1 MLTPM
6 KHSISL
12 TAMLFVALGVLAS
25 ACSSSTPAE
34 DTTTTSTTLAPA
46 TTISTP
52 STTSTA
58 VADSTTTTDPGV
70 PVFESINGL
79 PADDDLI
86 DRRVVAV
93 KIDNHPKARP
103 QSGLE
108 FADSV
113 YEILVEGGLTRFIA
127 LFHQS
132 DASYVGPNR
141 SGRPTD
147 AAVLKPIDPVFQ
159 VSGAQP
165 WVQGVFRT
173 EGIRIVYDNRAA
185 TYRIST
191 RRAPQN
197 LYMSTIALREYADA
211 EGWADDNPGNLFP
224 LGDPTPGNDPATN
237 ITIEFSD
244 AQPAVWEWDGTQ
256 YLRFIGDTPHLWVT
270 EDSDTGQIAFDSVIA
285 IHGDRYTASPPSGS
299 SGSSVPGIQTVGEG
313 NAWIFN
319 DGTVL
324 PVHWTRESTAEQFVF
339 TTGDG
344 EPVIL
349 APGRMWISISPD
361 DRPIV
366 WE

>member
-1 MLTPM
+1 
-6 KHSISL
+6 
-12 TAMLFVALGVLAS
+12 
-25 ACSSSTPAE
+25 
-34 DTTTTSTTLAPA
+34 
-46 TTISTP
+46 
-52 STTSTA
+52 
-58 VADSTTTTDPGV
+58 
-70 PVFESINGL
+70 
-79 PADDDLI
+79 
-86 DRRVVAV
+86 
-93 KIDNHPKARP
+93 
-103 QSGLE
+103 
-108 FADSV
+108 
-113 YEILVEGGLTRFIA
+113 
-127 LFHQS
+127 
-132 DASYVGPNR
+132 
-141 SGRPTD
+141 
-147 AAVLKPIDPVFQ
+147 

-165 WVQGVFRT
+165 WVQKVFTT

-185 TYRIST
+185 TFRIST

-211 EGWADDNPGNLFP
+211 QGWADDNPGNLFP
-224 LGDPTPGNDPATN
+224 LGDPTPGNGPATN

-244 AQPAVWEWDGTQ
+244 AQPAVWEWDGAQ
-256 YLRFIGDTPHLWVT
+256 YLRFIGDTPHEWVT
-270 EDSDTGQIAFDSVIA
+270 EDEDTGQIAFDSVIA

-324 PVHWTRESTAEQFVF
+324 PVHWTRESSAEQFVF
-339 TTGDG
+339 TDGDG

>member
-1 MLTPM
+1 MQ
-6 KHSISL
+6 
-12 TAMLFVALGVLAS
+12 VS
-25 ACSSSTPAE
+25 A
-34 DTTTTSTTLAPA
+34 
-46 TTISTP
+46 
-52 STTSTA
+52 
-58 VADSTTTTDPGV
+58 
-70 PVFESINGL
+70 SINGL

-86 DRRVVAV
+86 DRRVIAV

-108 FADSV
+108 IADSV

-132 DASYVGPNR
+132 DATYVGPNR

-159 VSGAQP
+159 VSGAQS
-165 WVQGVFRT
+165 WVQKVFRT
-173 EGIRIVYDNRAA
+173 EGIRIVYDNGAA

-197 LYMSTIALREYADA
+197 LYMSTIALREYADGQ
-211 EGWADDNPGNLFP
+211 GWADDNPGNLFP
-224 LGDPTPGNDPATN
+224 FGEPTPGTDPATK

-244 AQPAVWEWDGTQ
+244 ASPAVWEWDGDQ
-256 YLRFIGDTPHLWVT
+256 YLRFIGDTPHEWVT
-270 EDSDTGQIAFDSVIA
+270 EDGDTGQVSFDSVIA

-299 SGSSVPGIQTVGEG
+299 SGSSVPAIETVGEG
-313 NAWIFN
+313 NAWIFK

-324 PVHWTRESTAEQFVF
+324 PVHWMRESTAEQFVF
-339 TTGDG
+339 TTDDG
-344 EPVIL
+344 NHPVIL
-349 APGRMWISISPD
+349 EPGRMWISISPD
-361 DRPIV
+361 NRPIV